1 MPICTSTPVLQLL
14 PLDWLKLVQRISAS
28 YFTYFTSCFSVW
40 NAFPGF
46 ELLQKAIHRCSTAQ
60 LLQFGIANCNVRLA
74 MAVSALRRIPNRSK
88 QLQRIFLGS
97 TWFNVIYNSSAH
109 STSILSIPKN
119 TSQIIDDSIF
129 HILKL
134 KIYHSVS
141 TDNSLLNPIIL
152 NLDISRW
159 FTDDSLINWY
169 SSCFNPNLGAHLHDD
184 RHWSLGSQ
192 HFQLFPQRRQGQWQL
207 PVTACGDGA

>member
-1 MPICTSTPVLQLL
+1 MSSKHLHDSMPICTSTPVLQLL

-46 ELLQKAIHRCSTAQ
+46 ELLQKAIHWFSAAQ
-60 LLQFGIANCNVRLA
+60 LLQFGIANCNENLA

-119 TSQIIDDSIF
+119 TSQIIDDSVF

-141 TDNSLLNPIIL
+141 T
-152 NLDISRW
+152 
-159 FTDDSLINWY
+159 
-169 SSCFNPNLGAHLHDD
+169 CFN
-184 RHWSLGSQ
+184 R
-192 HFQLFPQRRQGQWQL
+192 
-207 PVTACGDGA
+207 